1 MKNLDQI
8 VNEQDDEDDIT
19 ARYVESKFN
28 IEEDDVPD
36 NAIMSGKQF
45 KILKSKLNL
54 ILQFV
59 NDSSQKFVVS
69 GVEFEYLLK
78 SQESRTKA
86 LIEGVDKSI
95 DERFATHSPTFD
107 YKIMK

>member
-45 KILKSKLNL
+45 KILNSKLNS
-54 ILQFV
+54 IL
-59 NDSSQKFVVS
+59 
-69 GVEFEYLLK
+69 
-78 SQESRTKA
+78 
-86 LIEGVDKSI
+86 
-95 DERFATHSPTFD
+95 
-107 YKIMK
+107 